1 MANQTVTVFGDQEL
15 GEIQLGNAGTSNN
28 PLLME
33 VGDVLTISHSS
44 GSQASS
50 VTCSS
55 WLSSIWTN
63 TSNITV
69 SAGSSSTKTVKSGAS
84 TNVTDQ
90 IFVAQLGFNTASI
103 FVRIVSSV
111 DSTPNSFAGSL
122 SNITNAVPS
131 QQYVIG
137 TFQVSG
143 INTTVS
149 LVVSGSGSPLSQVGN
164 GNTASSSVKSVINGS
179 QVYIYGTAPSS
190 YNSSTSVV
198 TTVGTLSVTRTITT
212 PTDPASGTRLP
223 FTPSSGTVSLDD
235 VRSFFGP
242 KQGSAVLGNYY
253 RGGSFVIN
261 TTTGSPNNAGVP
273 ASGAIQLDDFYNSFT
288 TMFFSTAPSNK
299 SAFLVTD
306 TSSQSVTLNWNR
318 DDDWEI
324 GFGPDMEDGV
334 DYRITHETTEFIEVA
349 GSITTYQISFGGTTR
364 DLTVASNRSA
374 HTFAYSTNNANA
386 ISVTLTSAAQSE
398 NFITGK
404 ITFQIRH
411 KVQTSF
417 TEDVTFY
424 YYLTTDGP

>member
-1 MANQTVTVFGDQEL
+1 MANQTVTVLGDQEL
-15 GEIQLGNAGTSNN
+15 GELQLGNAGTSNS
-28 PLLME
+28 PLQMQ
-33 VGDVLTISHSS
+33 VGDVVTISHSS

-84 TNVTDQ
+84 LNVTDQ

-149 LVVSGSGSPLSQVGN
+149 LSVSGSGSPLSQVGN
-164 GNTASSSVKSVINGS
+164 GNTASSSSKSVVNGS
-179 QVYIYGTAPSS
+179 QVYIYATAPSS
-190 YNSSTSVV
+190 FSSSSSVT
-198 TTVGTLSVTRTITT
+198 TTVGPLSVTRTITT
-212 PTDPASGTRLP
+212 PTDPASGTRIP

-242 KQGSAVLGNYY
+242 KQGSAGLGNYY
-253 RGGSFVIN
+253 RV
-261 TTTGSPNNAGVP
+261 GV
-273 ASGAIQLDDFYNSFT
+273 L
-288 TMFFSTAPSNK
+288 
-299 SAFLVTD
+299 
-306 TSSQSVTLNWNR
+306 
-318 DDDWEI
+318 
-324 GFGPDMEDGV
+324 
-334 DYRITHETTEFIEVA
+334 
-349 GSITTYQISFGGTTR
+349 
-364 DLTVASNRSA
+364 
-374 HTFAYSTNNANA
+374 
-386 ISVTLTSAAQSE
+386 
-398 NFITGK
+398 
-404 ITFQIRH
+404 
-411 KVQTSF
+411 
-417 TEDVTFY
+417 
-424 YYLTTDGP
+424 